1 MTKYNKLSDRIA
13 LKNLDMVKSLLAG
26 DKNLD
31 LTYKEGK
38 FFKISIK
45 NNSNEILEVLLDYFK
60 KNQLNKYEVDSEEYQ
75 NLKSSFKNI
84 LDDAIEEV
92 DLSKKMKE
100 VLAPYIDFE
109 NSIDERLNDSFLED
123 ITIPFENETFNSS
136 EEERGLVGN
145 NEPITNHNSEVI
157 SH

>member
-1 MTKYNKLSDRIA
+1 MNNSTLYNFCCANETRYA
-13 LKNLDMVKSLLAG
+13 LIILDSFNDIDVL
-26 DKNLD
+26 
-31 LTYKEGK
+31 YKEGV
-38 FFKISIK
+38 FFDLAVANKNISICKALLNYFETTQFPVK
-45 NNSNEILEVLLDYFK
+45 NQRYEEAKEKLTEVLENATDG
-60 KNQLNKYEVDSEEYQ
+60 
-75 NLKSSFKNI
+75 
-84 LDDAIEEV
+84 IE
-92 DLSKKMKE
+92 LSKEMKE

-109 NSIDERLNDSFLED
+109 DSIDERLNDSFLED